1 MSEKTSK
8 KWKSEKKQSLAEK
21 VTIMSVAGALT
32 IGFVGLI
39 VGLYIYAGNLFDKF
53 VNDTFELTGT
63 ARLVSSNFAE
73 PEVLADE
80 VVSIYRVLSEEERGG
95 TGSDAYH
102 EYFGKVKEL
111 GDYQTLYKV
120 LNDLA
125 VLNNVDD
132 VYYAVYDRNTSS
144 LIYIVDP
151 DTREG
156 RIY

>member
-80 VVSIYRVLSEEERGG
+80 VVSIYRGLSEEERGG

-102 EYFGKVKEL
+102 EYFGKVTEL
-111 GDYQTLYKV
+111 GTWGLSDSV
-120 LNDLA
+120 
-125 VLNNVDD
+125 
-132 VYYAVYDRNTSS
+132 
-144 LIYIVDP
+144 
-151 DTREG
+151 
-156 RIY
+156 